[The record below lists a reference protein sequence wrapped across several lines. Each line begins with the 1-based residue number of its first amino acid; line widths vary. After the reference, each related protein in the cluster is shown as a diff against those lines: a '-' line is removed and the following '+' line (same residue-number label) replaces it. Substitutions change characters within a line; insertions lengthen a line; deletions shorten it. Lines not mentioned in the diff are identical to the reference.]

1 MIKLSSG
8 QPIPTNRDGDRVV
21 KKSKAH
27 TLLLLLLLCRH
38 SGEADPDEMS
48 SPWRDRPE
56 VRSGRKSKD
65 EYVEEI
71 IRGIDLVPGEV
82 LDVVLQEFA
91 HSRRTIKPSLHELQ
105 AACRAAMQATEDL
118 RRL

>member
-8 QPIPTNRDGDRVV
+8 RPIPKNEEGDRVV
-21 KKSKAH
+21 EKSKAH
-27 TLLLLLLLCRH
+27 TILLLLLLCRH
-38 SGEADPDEMS
+38 SSEADPDEVS

-82 LDVVLQEFA
+82 LSVVLEEFA
-91 HSRRTIKPSLHELQ
+91 REGRTVKPSLTEVQ
-105 AACRAAMQATEDL
+105 TACRAAMQAMEDL
-118 RRL
+118 GRL